1 MRLGSQLLARAL
13 GGVGVLMLVAQ
24 CSNSSA
30 LSPDSSQTEASPV
43 ETAAIDTTLDTSVVD
58 VAAAP
63 PATTTTIAEPT
74 TTTVAPTTTTIPEPT
89 TTTVPAPVID
99 PNCPTTPHAAVI
111 DRDNQRAYLCDNG
124 VALPEFVITS
134 ALDQPDPGTYPVFS
148 KSMKTSSRFGGHYS
162 TMTHFVAF
170 TRGEKTGAR
179 VAFHTVPVLRNG
191 EYVQPLAS
199 VGTQMMFGASSG
211 CIRVLPEQG
220 QVIWD
225 WLQKGDEVRV
235 IT

>member
-1 MRLGSQLLARAL
+1 MRRAAPLLARAL
-13 GGVGVLMLVAQ
+13 GGVGLLMLVAQ
-24 CSNSSA
+24 CSSSSA
-30 LSPDSSQTEASPV
+30 LSPDPTTPV
-43 ETAAIDTTLDTSVVD
+43 EAPAATVAPDPSETTAA
-58 VAAAP
+58 
-63 PATTTTIAEPT
+63 ATTTAVPET
-74 TTTVAPTTTTIPEPT
+74 TTTVAPTSTTIAEPT

-111 DRDNQRAYLCDNG
+111 DRDRQRAYLCDNG
-124 VALPEFVITS
+124 VALPEFVITT

-148 KSMKTSSRFGGHYS
+148 KSMNTSSRFGGHYS

-220 QVIWD
+220 PVIWD

>member
-1 MRLGSQLLARAL
+1 MRLGPQLLTRAL
-13 GGVGVLMLVAQ
+13 AGVGLLMLVAQ
-24 CSNSSA
+24 CSSSSA
-30 LSPDSSQTEASPV
+30 LSPEPTTPDAIAVSDTPPPTTTV
-43 ETAAIDTTLDTSVVD
+43 ETTAPAA
-58 VAAAP
+58 
-63 PATTTTIAEPT
+63 T
-74 TTTVAPTTTTIPEPT
+74 TTTVAEITTVAPTSTIPEPT
-89 TTTVPAPVID
+89 TTTLPVPVID
-99 PNCPTTPHAAVI
+99 PNCPNTPHGAVI
-111 DRDNQRAYLCDNG
+111 DRDRQRAYLCDNG
-124 VALPEFVITS
+124 VALPEFVITT

-148 KSMKTSSRFGGHYS
+148 KSMNTSSRFGGHYS

-191 EYVQPLAS
+191 EFVQPLAS

-220 QVIWD
+220 PVIWD
-225 WLQKGDEVRV
+225 WLQKGDEVHV